1 MIVEICCK
9 RTQHGCMN
17 CVIFFLCVC
26 VCDCV
31 KKAESQRQWSKTTP
45 HGAIKKVHG
54 QYSLVRATMV
64 SRFTTVKIQTQHSQV

>member
-17 CVIFFLCVC
+17 CVIFFCMCVCVCVC

-31 KKAESQRQWSKTTP
+31 KKAESQQQW
-45 HGAIKKVHG
+45 
-54 QYSLVRATMV
+54 
-64 SRFTTVKIQTQHSQV
+64 TV